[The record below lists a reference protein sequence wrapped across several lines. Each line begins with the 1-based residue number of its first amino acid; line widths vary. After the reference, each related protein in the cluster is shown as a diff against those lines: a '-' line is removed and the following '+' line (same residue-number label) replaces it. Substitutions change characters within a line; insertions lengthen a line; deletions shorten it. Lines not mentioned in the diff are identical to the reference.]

1 MGWKTLSF
9 IFSSEKREKVI
20 ISLAF
25 PTIPTR
31 ITKETG
37 ISKPHV
43 SRVLKKFMEMG
54 VVECKT
60 PDKRKRKIYV
70 LTDKG
75 KKVLKEMK
83 KM

>member
-20 ISLAF
+20 ISLAY
-25 PTIPTR
+25 PTTPTR
-31 ITKETG
+31 ITKKIG

-43 SRVLKKFMEMG
+43 SRVLKRFMGMG

-60 PDKRKRKIYV
+60 PDKRKGKIYV

-75 KKVLKEMK
+75 KRVLKEMK

>member
-9 IFSSEKREKVI
+9 IFSSEKREKVT
-20 ISLAF
+20 ISLAYS
-25 PTIPTR
+25 TTPTR

-37 ISKPHV
+37 ISRPHV

-60 PDKRKRKIYV
+60 PDKRK
-70 LTDKG
+70 G